1 MAAALRLAAS
11 FCKWQAIPAKAALEV
26 PVEDLEAGLRRLI
39 LAAPARRVCRAADR
53 VVPAG
58 RPLHFEVLAGGG
70 PDREGAARRR
80 KA

>member
-1 MAAALRLAAS
+1 MAAALRLAVS
-11 FCKWQAIPAKAALEV
+11 SCKGQAMPAKAGLEV

-39 LAAPARRVCRAADR
+39 LAAQARRDCRAA
-53 VVPAG
+53 VPAG
-58 RPLHFEVLAGGG
+58 QPVHFEVLAEDG

>member
-1 MAAALRLAAS
+1 MAAAFRLAAAS
-11 FCKWQAIPAKAALEV
+11 FCKGQVMPAKAALEV

-39 LAAPARRVCRAADR
+39 LAAQARRDCRAAD
-53 VVPAG
+53 PAG
-58 RPLHFEVLAGGG
+58 RPLHFEVLAEGG

>member
-11 FCKWQAIPAKAALEV
+11 FCKGQAMPAKAALEV

-39 LAAPARRVCRAADR
+39 LAVQARRVCRAADR